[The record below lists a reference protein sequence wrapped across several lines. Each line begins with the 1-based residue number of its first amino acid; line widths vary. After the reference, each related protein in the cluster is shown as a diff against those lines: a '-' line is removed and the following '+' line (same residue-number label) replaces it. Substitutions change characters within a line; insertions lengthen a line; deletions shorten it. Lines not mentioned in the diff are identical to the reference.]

1 MDEKTKR
8 NELLITLADVNNS
21 IKEIEKIRQLFNM
34 QDYAKELL
42 LSSTTERQDKNARS
56 FLERI
61 NLELKTLYIPTPI
74 ENV

>member
-1 MDEKTKR
+1 MNKIQEM
-8 NELLITLADVNNS
+8 
-21 IKEIEKIRQLFNM
+21 IKEIKQEDDKQKELEKIRQLFNM
-34 QDYAKELL
+34 QDYAKDLL
-42 LSSTTERQDKNARS
+42 FNSTNKRQEESARS

>member
-1 MDEKTKR
+1 MSE
-8 NELLITLADVNNS
+8 EE
-21 IKEIEKIRQLFNM
+21 KEIDKIMQLFNM
-34 QDYAKELL
+34 QDHAKELL
-42 LSSTTERQDKNARS
+42 LSSTTERQEENARS

>member
-42 LSSTTERQDKNARS
+42 LSSTTERQEENARS

>member
-1 MDEKTKR
+1 MSE
-8 NELLITLADVNNS
+8 EE
-21 IKEIEKIRQLFNM
+21 KEIDKIMQLFNM

-42 LSSTTERQDKNARS
+42 LSSITERQEENARS

>member
-1 MDEKTKR
+1 MNKIQEMIKKTKQEDDKQK
-8 NELLITLADVNNS
+8 EL
-21 IKEIEKIRQLFNM
+21 EKIRQLFNM
-34 QDYAKELL
+34 QDYAKDLL
-42 LSSTTERQDKNARS
+42 FNSTNKRQEESARS

>member
-1 MDEKTKR
+1 MNRLQEMIKR
-8 NELLITLADVNNS
+8 IKQEDDKQKEL
-21 IKEIEKIRQLFNM
+21 EKIKQLFNM
-34 QDYAKELL
+34 QDCAKELL
-42 LSSTTERQDKNARS
+42 LSSITERQEENARS

>member
-1 MDEKTKR
+1 MNKLQKMIKKIKQEDDKQK
-8 NELLITLADVNNS
+8 EL
-21 IKEIEKIRQLFNM
+21 EKIRQLFNM
-34 QDYAKELL
+34 QDYAKDLL
-42 LSSTTERQDKNARS
+42 FNSTTKRQEESARS